1 MLKDF
6 VNMQKLLAVAIPLE
20 SAEGAVRRLAAPA
33 RSKRRDTW
41 LDHSSSCVAVARKR
55 SVFFPILVE
64 SIQPQDVSAGIILV
78 LHKFPTRLL
87 CKLAEPFHGMFANYG
102 TSRRS
107 AVPVDDL
114 DALVAI
120 AKAAIDS
127 FSDLLLSFF

>member
-1 MLKDF
+1 LVGPF
-6 VNMQKLLAVAIPLE
+6 FEL
-20 SAEGAVRRLAAPA
+20 RRGRA
-33 RSKRRDTW
+33 KTF
-41 LDHSSSCVAVARKR
+41 CV
-55 SVFFPILVE
+55 FPILVE

-78 LHKFPTRLL
+78 LHQFSTRLR
-87 CKLAEPFHGMFANYG
+87 CKLAEPFHGMFVNYG